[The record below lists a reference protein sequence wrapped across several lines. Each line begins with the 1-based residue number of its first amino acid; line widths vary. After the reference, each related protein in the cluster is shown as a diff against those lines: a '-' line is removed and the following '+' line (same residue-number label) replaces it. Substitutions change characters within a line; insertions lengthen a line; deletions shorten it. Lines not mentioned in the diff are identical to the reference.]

1 MERSQLYD
9 AYFTKVSEFE
19 KHIKVSFQNTELY
32 FIVKESYLETKL
44 FFGSVAWVKNYFLRH
59 QLP

>member
-44 FFGSVAWVKNYFLRH
+44 FFGSVA
-59 QLP
+59 